1 MRPST
6 RTLVAIF
13 LATPILAAAPAR
25 HPTYEPIVI
34 PEPAQSRNQ
43 LLNAKTTAS
52 GQWSDR
58 SSGLAV
64 NGDKKPG
71 DHWACENLPV
81 WHQVDLESPT
91 EISALRVWP
100 YWGDE
105 RVYQYKVEGSADG
118 KTWSLLGD
126 MTANSI
132 TSTADSG
139 DTWQF
144 GGMLIGI
151 SEIQPL
157 KKVMVSVHAPH
168 EIAILRSE
176 LVGRTPTSANPVL
189 REAMRGMMKGISS
202 NRPGIH

>member
-1 MRPST
+1 MDSAT
-6 RTLVAIF
+6 RCDRGEGGFRLGVRMTLTRRTGQKIF
-13 LATPILAAAPAR
+13 IGEYTFEVVSIGAR
-25 HPTYEPIVI
+25 FARIRIVKTKEP
-34 PEPAQSRNQ
+34 EAF
-43 LLNAKTTAS
+43 
-52 GQWSDR
+52 
-58 SSGLAV
+58 
-64 NGDKKPG
+64 
-71 DHWACENLPV
+71 
-81 WHQVDLESPT
+81 
-91 EISALRVWP
+91 
-100 YWGDE
+100 
-105 RVYQYKVEGSADG
+105 
-118 KTWSLLGD
+118 
-126 MTANSI
+126 SI

-151 SEIQPL
+151 SEIRPL